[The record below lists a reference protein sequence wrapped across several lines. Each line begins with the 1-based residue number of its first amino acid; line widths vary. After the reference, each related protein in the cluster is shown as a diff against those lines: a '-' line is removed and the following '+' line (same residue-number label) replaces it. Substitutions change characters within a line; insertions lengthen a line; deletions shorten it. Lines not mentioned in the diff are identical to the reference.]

1 MLLDDRKRKI
11 LKVII
16 DDYINTAEPVGS
28 RTLARKHEIG
38 LSSAT
43 IRNEMADLE
52 ELGLLEQLHTSSGRR
67 PSDEGYRFYV
77 DELLSKGNFY
87 DELSLED
94 MDKIKE
100 AMEIRID
107 ELQGLI
113 RKAAQVIA
121 NITNY
126 TAVAVVSG
134 MGKSEIKAV
143 QIVPIDKN
151 KALVIIVTKEGTVK
165 NTMVRLEQE
174 ISADVLIDVSIV
186 FNKMLKGLTIEQINQ
201 DVITKIKMVAD
212 NKLPDYIVI
221 AILNGIIDC
230 IHQIDNKEVYLDGT
244 NNIFNFP
251 EFCDVKKAKEFLN
264 LLEAEELVD
273 SILKENS
280 KTDNDI
286 CIQIGKE
293 NKSEVIKDCSL
304 ITTTYGIDGNVIGTI
319 GIIGPKRMEYSKV
332 ISVMNWV
339 KKKID
344 EDILKMLGDI

>member
-11 LKVII
+11 LQVII

-28 RTLARKHEIG
+28 RTLARKYEIG

-77 DELLSKGNFY
+77 DEILKDKNIYS
-87 DELSLED
+87 ELSVEE
-94 MDKIKE
+94 MEKIKE

-107 ELQGLI
+107 ELNGLI
-113 RKAAQVIA
+113 RKAASVIA

-126 TAVAVVSG
+126 TAMAVVSG

-143 QIVPIDKN
+143 QIVPVDTN
-151 KALVIIVTKEGTVK
+151 KVLVIMVTKDGTVK
-165 NTMVRLEQE
+165 NNVVRLSEE
-174 ISADVLIDVSIV
+174 VLPDILIDLSIV
-186 FNKMLKGLTIEQINQ
+186 FNKTLKGLTVEKIDDGVINNLK
-201 DVITKIKMVAD
+201 KIVGD
-212 NKLPDYIVI
+212 KLPDDVLIS
-221 AILNGIIDC
+221 ILNGVINC
-230 IHQIDNKEVYLDGT
+230 IHQIDNKEIYLDGT
-244 NNIFNFP
+244 NNILNFP
-251 EFCDVKKAKEFLN
+251 EFKDINRAKEFLN
-264 LLEAEELVD
+264 LLEAKEVID
-273 SILKENS
+273 NILN
-280 KTDNDI
+280 DNTKNNDDI

-293 NKSEVIKDCSL
+293 NKSELIKDCSL
-304 ITTTYGIDGNVIGTI
+304 ITTTYGINGNVIGTI

-339 KKKID
+339 KKKIN
-344 EDILKMLGDI
+344 EDILKILGDI

>member
-11 LKVII
+11 LQVII

-28 RTLARKHEIG
+28 RTLARKYEIG

-77 DELLSKGNFY
+77 DEILKDKNIYS
-87 DELSLED
+87 ELSVEE
-94 MDKIKE
+94 MEKIKE

-107 ELQGLI
+107 ELNGLI
-113 RKAAQVIA
+113 RKAASVIA

-126 TAVAVVSG
+126 TAMAVVSG

-143 QIVPIDKN
+143 QIVPVDTN
-151 KALVIIVTKEGTVK
+151 KVLVIMVTKDGTVK
-165 NTMVRLEQE
+165 NNVVRLSEE
-174 ISADVLIDVSIV
+174 VLPDILIDLSIV
-186 FNKMLKGLTIEQINQ
+186 FNKTLKGLTVEKIDDGVINNLKK
-201 DVITKIKMVAD
+201 VVG
-212 NKLPDYIVI
+212 NKLPDDVLIS
-221 AILNGIIDC
+221 ILNGVINC
-230 IHQIDNKEVYLDGT
+230 IHQIDNKEIYLDGT
-244 NNIFNFP
+244 NNILNFP
-251 EFCDVKKAKEFLN
+251 EFKDINRAKEFLN
-264 LLEAEELVD
+264 LLEAKEVID
-273 SILKENS
+273 NILN
-280 KTDNDI
+280 DNTKNNDDI

-293 NKSEVIKDCSL
+293 NKSELIKDCSL
-304 ITTTYGIDGNVIGTI
+304 ITTTYGINGNVIGTI

-339 KKKID
+339 KKKIN
-344 EDILKMLGDI
+344 EDILKILGDI

>member
-11 LKVII
+11 LKVIV

-77 DELLSKGNFY
+77 DELLHGDSLYN
-87 DELSLED
+87 ELSIEE
-94 MDKIKE
+94 MERIKE

-107 ELQGLI
+107 ELNGLI
-113 RKAAQVIA
+113 RKAASVIA
-121 NITNY
+121 NVTNY

-134 MGKSEIKAV
+134 MSKSEIKAV
-143 QIVPIDKN
+143 QIVPIEKN
-151 KALVIIVTKEGTVK
+151 KALVILVTKEGTVK
-165 NTMVRLEQE
+165 NNMVRLDIEVLPD
-174 ISADVLIDVSIV
+174 ILIDVSII
-186 FNKMLKGLTIEQINQ
+186 FNKILKGLTIEEITE
-201 DVITKIKMVAD
+201 DVITNIRNIAGD
-212 NKLPDYIVI
+212 KLPDNVVI
-221 AILNGIIDC
+221 NLLNGIIDC
-230 IHQIDNKEVYLDGT
+230 IHQIDNKQIYLDGT
-244 NNIFNFP
+244 NNILNFP
-251 EFCDVKKAKEFLN
+251 EFGDIEKAKEFLN

-273 SILKENS
+273 NILKENT
-280 KTDNDI
+280 KTNDDI

-293 NKSEVIKDCSL
+293 NKSDLIKDCSL

-339 KKKID
+339 KKKIN
-344 EDILKMLGDI
+344 EDILKILGDI